1 MEEPIWGTVFYNG
14 CNLYVDIS
22 YLHQL
27 RLSLD
32 TYCDG
37 LVDLG
42 DPDSDNVL
50 PLHIVNNKKPDRT
63 DHEVCREKKRI
74 SGPYGVCG

>member
-1 MEEPIWGTVFYNG
+1 M
-14 CNLYVDIS
+14 
-22 YLHQL
+22 
-27 RLSLD
+27 
-32 TYCDG
+32 
-37 LVDLG
+37 VDLG